1 MRLSLVEGGIAQ
13 TFLNWTSGSVIVGYL
28 IALGATPT
36 HIGLVASVPFLAQVA
51 SPFAALLAERF
62 GRRRLL
68 AAGLSFTG
76 KLVWVLAA
84 VLPQLGLPAVL
95 EPTVLVALVLLGS
108 VFQAAA
114 GTLWAAWMGDVVP
127 DKVRGRYFGLRTGVV
142 GVVGMVANLAAGA
155 FLDRVGV
162 PLNFQVV
169 LVAAAVIGAIGVAT
183 YFFHYDPPV
192 QPTRARS
199 REVFLSPLR
208 DLNFRRFLQFGVYWQ
223 FVVLIGA
230 PFVIPYF
237 LEVLHMTFTQIA
249 IWSALAASTGLG
261 TTILW
266 GRVAD
271 RVGNKPV
278 LAVGTFLAGLL
289 LPGTW
294 ILAGLTGK
302 SWIIYVS
309 AMFDAI
315 AWGAIGPA
323 VFNLALVTAPRQ
335 GRVGF
340 IAMYSLVTG
349 VAGFL
354 GGLVSG
360 PLLVL
365 FDGIGDLG
373 EPGGWTGYHTLF
385 AVTGVGRATA
395 WIWLRRVKEPL
406 AWRTRD
412 MLRAVRPAWSRT
424 GLPRRDRR

>member
-1 MRLSLVEGGIAQ
+1 MRLSVVEGGFAQ
-13 TFLNWTSGSVIVGYL
+13 VFLNWTSGSVIVGYL
-28 IALGATPT
+28 FALGASPT

-51 SPFAALLAERF
+51 SPFAAVLAERF
-62 GRRRLL
+62 GRRRLI
-68 AAGLSFTG
+68 AASLSTIG
-76 KLVWVLAA
+76 KFVWVLAA
-84 VLPQLGLPAVL
+84 FLPQFGLPDAI
-95 EPTVLVALVLLGS
+95 EPTLLVALVLLGS
-108 VFQAAA
+108 VFQAAT

-127 DKVRGRYFGLRTGVV
+127 DKLRGRYFGLRTGVV
-142 GVVGMVANLAAGA
+142 GVVGMIANLVAGA
-155 FLDRVGV
+155 FLDRVGA
-162 PLNFQVV
+162 PLSFQVV
-169 LVAAAVIGAIGVAT
+169 LVTAAVLGALGIVL

-192 QPTRARS
+192 QVVRARS

-208 DLNFRRFLQFGVYWQ
+208 DANFRRFLMFGVYWQ

-237 LEVLHMTFTQIA
+237 LEELHMSFTQIA
-249 IWSALAASTGLG
+249 IWTALAASTGLG

-294 ILAGLTGK
+294 ILAGLTGQQ
-302 SWIIYVS
+302 WIIYVS
-309 AMFDAI
+309 AVFDAI

-323 VFNLALVTAPRQ
+323 VFNLALVAAPRQ
-335 GRVGF
+335 GRVSF
-340 IAMYSLVTG
+340 IAMYSLVSG

-360 PLLVL
+360 PLLVW
-365 FDGIGDLG
+365 FQGAVTVV
-373 EPGGWTGYHTLF
+373 ESGGWTGYHTLF

-395 WIWLRRVKEPL
+395 WLWLRRVKETR

-412 MLRAVRPAWSRT
+412 MLRAVRPAWSRN
-424 GLPRRDRR
+424 GLTWRD

>member
-1 MRLSLVEGGIAQ
+1 MRLSVVEGGFAQ
-13 TFLNWTSGSVIVGYL
+13 VFLNWTSGSVIVGYL
-28 IALGATPT
+28 LHLGASPA

-62 GRRRLL
+62 GRRRLI
-68 AAGLSFTG
+68 AAILSMTG

-84 VLPQLGLPAVL
+84 FLPQLGLPDLL

-108 VFQAAA
+108 VFQAAT

-127 DKVRGRYFGLRTGVV
+127 DKLRGRYFGLRTGVV
-142 GVVGMVANLAAGA
+142 GVVGMVANLLAGA
-155 FLDRVGV
+155 FLDRVGA

-169 LVAAAVIGAIGVAT
+169 LVTAAALGAIGIVL
-183 YFFHYDPPV
+183 YFFHYDPPLQV
-192 QPTRARS
+192 VRSRS

-208 DLNFRRFLQFGVYWQ
+208 DANFRRFLQFGIYWQ
-223 FVVLIGA
+223 FMVLVGA

-249 IWSALAASTGLG
+249 IWTALAASTGLA

-294 ILAGLTGK
+294 ILAGLTDQL
-302 SWIIYVS
+302 WIIYVS
-309 AMFDAI
+309 AVFDAI

-335 GRVGF
+335 GRVSF

-354 GGLVSG
+354 GGVVSG
-360 PLLVL
+360 PLLVW
-365 FDGIGDLG
+365 FQGIETLA
-373 EPGGWTGYHTLF
+373 EPSGWTGYHTLF
-385 AVTGVGRATA
+385 AVSGVGRATA
-395 WIWLRRVKEPL
+395 WIWLRRVKETR

-412 MLRAVRPAWSRT
+412 MLMAVKPGWSRA
-424 GLPRRDRR
+424 GLPWRD

>member
-1 MRLSLVEGGIAQ
+1 MRLSVVEGGFAQ
-13 TFLNWTSGSVIVGYL
+13 VFLNWTSGSVIVGYL
-28 IALGATPT
+28 LAIGATPT

-51 SPFAALLAERF
+51 SPFAAVLAERF

-68 AAGLSFTG
+68 AATLSTIG
-76 KLVWVLAA
+76 KFVWVLAA
-84 VLPQLGLPAVL
+84 FLPRLGLPDAL
-95 EPTVLVALVLLGS
+95 EPTVLVGLVLVAS
-108 VFQAAA
+108 VFQAAT

-127 DKVRGRYFGLRTGVV
+127 DKVRGSYFGLRTGVV
-142 GVVGMVANLAAGA
+142 GVVGMIANLVAGA
-155 FLDRVGV
+155 FLDRVGA
-162 PLNFQVV
+162 PLSFQIVLLTAAVVGVLGVV
-169 LVAAAVIGAIGVAT
+169 L

-192 QPTRARS
+192 LRTRTRS

-208 DLNFRRFLQFGVYWQ
+208 DTNFRRFLLFGIYWQ
-223 FVVLIGA
+223 FVVLLGA

-237 LEVLHMTFTQIA
+237 LEELRMTFTQIA
-249 IWSALAASTGLG
+249 IWSALAASTALG
-261 TTILW
+261 STILW

-294 ILAGLTGK
+294 ILAGQTGQQ
-302 SWIIYVS
+302 WIIYVS
-309 AMFDAI
+309 AIFDAI

-335 GRVGF
+335 GRISF

-354 GGLVSG
+354 GGVVSG
-360 PLLVL
+360 PLLVW
-365 FDGIGDLG
+365 FQGFGVQN
-373 EPGGWTGYHTLF
+373 EPGAWTGYHSLF
-385 AVTGVGRATA
+385 ALSGLGRATA
-395 WIWLRRVKEPL
+395 WIWLRRIKETR

-412 MLRAVRPAWSRT
+412 MLKAVRPAWSRG
-424 GLPRRDRR
+424 GLPWRD